1 MGFFTKLKEK
11 IFNKNKT
18 EKQKEVQNKYI
29 SGLDKSRKNFVDKLA
44 ELKSRYNK
52 VDEEYFEELEQILIL
67 SDVGVQ
73 TALNIV
79 EATRQEVKLKN
90 ISDPSLINEIL
101 VDKMFIAYAN
111 NDVVDTE
118 LNLSDDLS
126 IVMVVGV
133 NGVGKTTSIAKLC
146 HRYKNKGMKVLLAAG
161 DTFRAGAVSQL
172 QIWANRVGVD
182 IVVGKENSD
191 PSSVIYDAV
200 NKAKNEHYDL
210 LICDTAGRVQTKQ
223 NLMDEL
229 AKMNRII
236 TKVSGHAAND
246 VLLIID
252 ATTGQN
258 GVLQAKAFFDAVHV
272 SGIVL
277 TKMDSTSKGGIILAI
292 KDELNIPVK
301 FVCFGEQLDDIEEFD
316 LDNYLYG
323 LTKGMEEN
331 QWI

>member
-1 MGFFTKLKEK
+1 MGFFAKLKEK
-11 IFNKNKT
+11 LFNKKV
-18 EKQKEVQNKYI
+18 KEEVKSKYV

-44 ELKSRYNK
+44 ELKARYAK

-79 EATRQEVKLKN
+79 EATRDEAKLKG
-90 ISDPSLINEIL
+90 ITDTAQINEVL

-118 LNLSDDLS
+118 IQFDESGLTV
-126 IVMVVGV
+126 VMVVGV

-146 HRYKNKGMKVLLAAG
+146 HRYKKEGRKVLLAAA
-161 DTFRAGAVSQL
+161 DTFRAGAVTQL
-172 QIWANRVGVD
+172 QIWAERVGVD

-191 PSSVIYDAV
+191 PSSVVYDAV
-200 NKAKNEHYDL
+200 NKAKNENYDL

-229 AKMNRII
+229 SKMNRII

-258 GVLQAKAFFDAVHV
+258 GVLQAKAFFDAVQV
-272 SGIVL
+272 TGIVL

-323 LTKGMEEN
+323 LTKGMEEK
-331 QWI
+331 

>member
-1 MGFFTKLKEK
+1 MGFFAKLKEK
-11 IFNKNKT
+11 LFHKNSNNK
-18 EKQKEVQNKYI
+18 EKEVQNKYV

-44 ELKSRYNK
+44 ELKARYTK
-52 VDEEYFEELEQILIL
+52 VDEDYFEELEQILIL

-79 EATRQEVKLKN
+79 EATRQEVKLQK
-90 ISDPSLINEIL
+90 ITDLGQINEIL

-111 NDVVDTE
+111 NDIVETKI
-118 LNLSDDLS
+118 NLEENGLS
-126 IVMVVGV
+126 VIMVVGV

-146 HRYKNKGMKVLLAAG
+146 NKYKEEKHKVLLAAA
-161 DTFRAGAVSQL
+161 DTFRAGAVEQL
-172 QIWANRVGVD
+172 KIWAQRVGVD
-182 IVVGKENSD
+182 IVCGNEKAD
-191 PSSVIYDAV
+191 PSSVVYDAV
-200 NKAKNEHYDL
+200 NKALKEKYNI
-210 LICDTAGRVQTKQ
+210 LICDTAGRVQTRQ

-229 AKMNRII
+229 SKMNRII
-236 TKVSGHAAND
+236 NKVSGHEANE

-258 GVLQAKAFFDAVHV
+258 GILQAKAFFDAVHV

-301 FVCFGEQLDDIEEFD
+301 FVCFGEQINDIQEFD

-323 LTKGMEEN
+323 LTKGMEVQSE
-331 QWI
+331 

>member
-1 MGFFTKLKEK
+1 MGFFAKLKEK
-11 IFNKNKT
+11 LFNKKV
-18 EKQKEVQNKYI
+18 KEEVKSKYV

-44 ELKSRYNK
+44 ELRARYAK

-79 EATRQEVKLKN
+79 EATRDEAKLKG
-90 ISDPSLINEIL
+90 ITDTAQINEVL

-118 LNLSDDLS
+118 IQFDESGLTV
-126 IVMVVGV
+126 VMVVGV

-146 HRYKNKGMKVLLAAG
+146 HRYKKEGRKVLLAAA
-161 DTFRAGAVSQL
+161 DTFRAGAVTQL
-172 QIWANRVGVD
+172 QIWAERVGVD

-191 PSSVIYDAV
+191 PSSVVYDAV
-200 NKAKNEHYDL
+200 NKAKNENYDL

-229 AKMNRII
+229 SKMNRII

-258 GVLQAKAFFDAVHV
+258 GVLQAKAFFDAVQV
-272 SGIVL
+272 TGIVL

-323 LTKGMEEN
+323 LTKGMEEK
-331 QWI
+331 

>member
-1 MGFFTKLKEK
+1 MGFFAKLKEK
-11 IFNKNKT
+11 LFHKNTTNK
-18 EKQKEVQNKYI
+18 EKEVQNKYV

-44 ELKSRYNK
+44 ELKAKYNK
-52 VDEEYFEELEQILIL
+52 IDEDYFEELEQILIL

-79 EATRQEVKLKN
+79 EATRQEVKLKG
-90 ISDPSLINEIL
+90 ITDASQINEIL

-111 NDVVDTE
+111 NDIVDTDIQFDE
-118 LNLSDDLS
+118 SGLTV
-126 IVMVVGV
+126 VMVVGV

-146 HRYKNKGMKVLLAAG
+146 NRYKKLGHKVLLAAA
-161 DTFRAGAVSQL
+161 DTFRAGAVTQL
-172 QIWANRVGVD
+172 NIWAERVGVD
-182 IVVGKENSD
+182 IVTGNENAD

-200 NKAKNEHYDL
+200 SKAKKENYDL

-229 AKMNRII
+229 SKMNRII
-236 TKVSGHAAND
+236 TKIAGHQAND

-258 GVLQAKAFFDAVHV
+258 GVLQAKAFFDAVNV
-272 SGIVL
+272 TGIVL

-301 FVCFGEQLDDIEEFD
+301 FVCFGEQLDDIEDFD

-323 LTKGMEEN
+323 LTKGMEE
-331 QWI
+331 Q